1 MSKIKTG
8 LVAVVML
15 MSNMVF
21 AQSVQEGKKFLY
33 YERYQSAIES
43 LEKAVAAAPTN
54 PEAIYWLSQAQ
65 RESGN
70 IAAAKEVLRKGME
83 GANGSNPL
91 LLAGMGHIELAEGK
105 ANDARQRFE
114 TALSLTKA
122 KDIAVL
128 NAIGKA
134 NLEKD
139 GDAAYA
145 IEKLKLATAIKGFK
159 EPDVLINMGDAYRK
173 ASDGSNAVSS
183 YQNALTVDPKY
194 AEAKYKVGKVYITQ
208 GPDQKD
214 IFLKAFND
222 AVELDPN
229 YAPAYYDLYSY
240 YFSRDVYKSKS
251 YFEKYKAVA
260 DKGPALDY
268 EEATLLFASSDFQGA
283 VQKADELLAKQG
295 ENADPRLYRLKGY
308 SYDQLKDSVNAIKN
322 MELFFA
328 KAKEG
333 QIIPENYLTMAQLS
347 AKFPDRQEQ
356 VDQYFNKA
364 IETDTSMV
372 NKIDYVRK
380 ASDFFKK
387 VANQPKA
394 AEWMTK
400 ALAINPTPGKVDI
413 YNAGIENF
421 KAQQYITA
429 DSVFKIYK
437 QRFPD
442 ELYGYYW
449 SMRSLMLVDTTMEQG
464 LAVPDATKFIE
475 IAEADKVKNK
485 NTLITAY
492 GFLAG
497 YNANVKKDFPTAI
510 TFLDKILEV
519 DPGNADAANN
529 KKVLEKANNKGASQ
543 AGSAKPASGQ
553 PQPKPGGQ

>member
-21 AQSVQEGKKFLY
+21 AQSVQDGKKFLY

-91 LLAGMGHIELAEGK
+91 LLAGMGHVELAEGK

-208 GPDQKD
+208 GNDQKD

-322 MELFFA
+322 MESFFA

-333 QIIPENYLTMAQLS
+333 QIIPENYLTMALLS
-347 AKFPDRQEQ
+347 AKFPDRQSQ

-449 SMRSLMLVDTTMEQG
+449 SMRALMLVDTTMEQG

-497 YNANVKKDFPTAI
+497 YNANVKKDFPAAI

>member
-21 AQSVQEGKKFLY
+21 AQSVQEGKKLLY
-33 YERYQSAIES
+33 YERYQTAIET
-43 LEKAVAAAPTN
+43 LEKALAAAPAN
-54 PEAIYWLSQAQ
+54 PEAIYWLSQAH

-70 IAAAKEVLRKGME
+70 ISTAKDVLRKGME

-91 LLAGMGHIELAEGK
+91 LLAGMGHVELAEG
-105 ANDARQRFE
+105 NTTDSRQRFE

-134 NLEKD
+134 NLEKA
-139 GDAAYA
+139 GDATYA

-173 ASDGSNAVSS
+173 NSDGSNAVSS

-208 GPDQKD
+208 GNDQKE

-229 YAPAYYDLYSY
+229 YAPAYYDLYTY
-240 YFSRDVYKSKS
+240 YFSRDVYKSKT

-283 VQKADELLAKQG
+283 IQKADELLAKQG
-295 ENADPRLYRLKGY
+295 ENADSRLYRLKGY
-308 SYDQLKDSVNAIKN
+308 SYDKLNDSVNAIKN
-322 MELFFA
+322 LETFFA

-333 QIIPENYLTMAQLS
+333 QIIPENYVTMALLS
-347 AKFPDRQEQ
+347 AKFPERQLQ
-356 VDQYFNKA
+356 VDEFFTKA
-364 IETDTSMV
+364 IDADTSMV

-413 YNAGIENF
+413 YNAGIEHF
-421 KAQQYITA
+421 KAQQFVTS
-429 DSVFKIYK
+429 DSIFKIYS

-442 ELYGYYW
+442 EIFGYYW

-464 LAVPDATKFIE
+464 LAVPDATKFIA

-497 YNANVKKDFPTAI
+497 YNANVKKDFTTAI
-510 TFLDKILEV
+510 SFLDKILEV

-543 AGSAKPASGQ
+543 AGSTKPTSGQ
-553 PQPKPGGQ
+553 PQQKPGGQ

>member
-91 LLAGMGHIELAEGK
+91 LLAGMGHVELAEGK

-208 GPDQKD
+208 GNDQKD

-229 YAPAYYDLYSY
+229 YAPALYDLYSY

-251 YFEKYKAVA
+251 YFEKYKAAA

-283 VQKADELLAKQG
+283 VKKADELLAKQG

-308 SYDQLKDSVNAIKN
+308 SYDQLKDSVNAIQN
-322 MELFFA
+322 METFFA

-347 AKFPDRQEQ
+347 AKFPDKQSQ

-497 YNANVKKDFPTAI
+497 YNANVKKDFPAAI
-510 TFLDKILEV
+510 SFLDKILEV

>member
-91 LLAGMGHIELAEGK
+91 LLAGMGHVELAEGK

-308 SYDQLKDSVNAIKN
+308 SYDKLNDSVNAIKN
-322 MELFFA
+322 MESFFA

-333 QIIPENYLTMAQLS
+333 QIIPENYLTMALLS
-347 AKFPDRQEQ
+347 AKFPDRQPQ